1 MTNLILLLI
10 TAFIFIDVLL
20 DSAVPNKHREK
31 YNSTFRRYVPGAG
44 IWMYVTY
51 RREKKVE

>member
-1 MTNLILLLI
+1 MNSLPLLLI

-31 YNSTFRRYVPGAG
+31 YHPFIRRYVPGAG